1 MDKEKKEVAKP
12 VSVARQ
18 EFIEKLIDLINSSQ
32 LSAFVLYPIMKDV
45 ANDLANSAN
54 QQYLAE
60 KKQYEDALKEMKN
73 ESENS

>member
-1 MDKEKKEVAKP
+1 MDKEKKEVMKP

-32 LSAFVLYPIMKDV
+32 LPPFVLHPIMKDIT
-45 ANDLANSAN
+45 NDLANSAN